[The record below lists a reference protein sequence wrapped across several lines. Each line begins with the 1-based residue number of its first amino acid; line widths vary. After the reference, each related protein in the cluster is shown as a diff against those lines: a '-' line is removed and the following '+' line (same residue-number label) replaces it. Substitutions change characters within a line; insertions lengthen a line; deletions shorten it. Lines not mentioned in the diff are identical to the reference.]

1 MVDRYARDALAC
13 YGRLRQHDEA
23 EARAEL
29 ELFDDLMVLE
39 GLHPGEAGRSIMT
52 RSAAPRHRAVGSA

>member
-13 YGRLRQHDEA
+13 YGRLRRIDPA

-29 ELFDDLMVLE
+29 ELFDDLLVIE
-39 GLHPGEAGRSIMT
+39 GLRPGEAGPSIV
-52 RSAAPRHRAVGSA
+52 SGPAAPRNRALGSA